1 MLEKKY
7 CIGYLYTQT
16 SPIVCFRRDHKISN
30 FNRIFFLI
38 EYPINHK
45 YELHMQFHYKNI

>member
-16 SPIVCFRRDHKISN
+16 SQIDGFRRDHKISN
-30 FNRIFFLI
+30 FITG
-38 EYPINHK
+38 
-45 YELHMQFHYKNI
+45 